1 MVDEI
6 EIFILVDKL
15 YIILIFKNFHYLVK
29 MNNMVS
35 FRVFAVII
43 NCYGTGIN
51 AEKLFE
57 IGFRLRYLSF
67 PNIIRYKYITAILE
81 SIQFVL

>member
-15 YIILIFKNFHYLVK
+15 YIILIFENFHDLVK
-29 MNNMVS
+29 MYNMVS

-43 NCYGTGIN
+43 NCYGTGIY

-57 IGFRLRYLSF
+57 VGFRLRYLSF
-67 PNIIRYKYITAILE
+67 SDIIRYKYITAVFE